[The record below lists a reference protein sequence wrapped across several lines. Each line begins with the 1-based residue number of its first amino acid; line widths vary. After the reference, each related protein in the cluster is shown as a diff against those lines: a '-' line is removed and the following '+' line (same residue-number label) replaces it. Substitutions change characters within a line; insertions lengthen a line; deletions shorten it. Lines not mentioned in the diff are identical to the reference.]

1 MQVPAIMIGT
11 TPTIKDIV
19 LLEAPPCP
27 LSLHCNETLEEEI
40 EVEVEAEPPALQ
52 PYRVDVPCGVCS
64 RPLKL
69 VILSDP
75 SGVRT
80 LQQLLCDNLSL
91 VCGACSTIRYI

>member
-1 MQVPAIMIGT
+1 MIGT

-19 LLEAPPCP
+19 LQEAPPCP
-27 LSLHCNETLEEEI
+27 LNLQCYETLEEEI
-40 EVEVEAEPPALQ
+40 EVQAEAEPQPALQ
-52 PYRVDVPCGVCS
+52 PYRVDVPCGLCT

-91 VCGACSTIRYI
+91 VCGACSNRRYN